1 MEQFIKKNSYAI
13 LITLFDDNSFWTNEV
28 SADDFWNE
36 FKETLLSLPKI
47 YRLSIPLGILL
58 LSLVPP
64 PYSFFSILYRSPLS
78 VRKKWLDS
86 WAHSKWTWR
95 NSMLLGIRILIL
107 GSALQLPQTM
117 ANTNYQAILEARE
130 EHHCLRMNQTEH
142 E

>member
-13 LITLFDDNSFWTNEV
+13 LTTLFGDDSFWTENV
-28 SADDFWNE
+28 SADDFWKE

-86 WAHSKWTWR
+86 WAYSKWTSR
-95 NSMLLGIRILIL
+95 SSMFLGIRILIL
-107 GSALQLPQTM
+107 GSAFQLPQTM
-117 ANTNYQAILEARE
+117 ANTNYKAILEARK
-130 EHHCLRMNQTEH
+130 EHICLRVNQVEH